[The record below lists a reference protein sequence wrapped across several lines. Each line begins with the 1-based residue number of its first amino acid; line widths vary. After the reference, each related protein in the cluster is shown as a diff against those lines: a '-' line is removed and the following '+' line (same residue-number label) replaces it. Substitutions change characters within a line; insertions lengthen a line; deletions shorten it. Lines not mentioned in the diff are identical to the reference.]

1 MEPHTLSS
9 HNQTQCSYRGCHT
22 HTPNQMRYRHWEP
35 RSDFPRASSPGKVP
49 WVIQAVASHL
59 SPQSYQPNE
68 QPFTKQSEL
77 TNQIPNGLDLQKYE
91 VRILQFLTY
100 PGPVPFSS
108 LTPNRSR
115 WGLQMLY
122 ADCENQESG
131 SESLSFRML
140 FNTCA
145 GTSSPKIAG
154 ESRLTLTDEG
164 FYARAS
170 KQLIQKL
177 IFAVSDWPKLSNATH
192 FHKFSNAA
200 HSYRRI

>member
-1 MEPHTLSS
+1 MEPYTLSS

-68 QPFTKQSEL
+68 QPFTNKVSSHTKWSRPPQIRSEDPP
-77 TNQIPNGLDLQKYE
+77 I
-91 VRILQFLTY
+91 LTY

-154 ESRLTLTDEG
+154 ESRLTLTD
-164 FYARAS
+164 
-170 KQLIQKL
+170 
-177 IFAVSDWPKLSNATH
+177 
-192 FHKFSNAA
+192 
-200 HSYRRI
+200 